1 MATIQAYT
9 SRGYTYYR
17 LVTSRRGPDGKPRLL
32 VLRHLGTA
40 RQLAD
45 VVLGKLP
52 APQESLVVEF
62 GGSAALLYLADE
74 IGFVRL
80 IDRHAPKREQGPSVG
95 QYILLATINRVVA
108 PRSKSGMRS
117 WYRATA
123 LPRLLGIPPRALSS
137 QRFWDH
143 MGYLTPDRLER
154 IQEDLVRFL
163 LKGYRPDL
171 RTLFYD
177 GTNFDTFLDSTTL
190 SELAARGHAKS
201 KRTDLRIVSLGLLVS
216 ADFHLPL
223 MWDFYPGNRPD
234 SVELRSLID
243 HLVKRYRLLSE
254 HCEDVTV
261 VFDKGNNAEDN
272 LQNLADS
279 PYHVVGSFVPS
290 HHPDLLGVPL
300 SQFTPLGDARL
311 KGVVAYRTRKDVFER
326 SWTVVVTRSEG
337 LLRGQV
343 RGIWQ
348 HLRKRRHQ
356 LRRLQSALRRWHE
369 RGKKGKGYTPESLK
383 ARIQGILTGGQYASR
398 VLKAEV
404 RVRRKRL
411 ILTYQTDHA
420 ELERLQREV
429 LGKRI
434 LFTDQD
440 SWKTQEIILAYRGQH
455 HVERAFRDMKH
466 PVFLTWR
473 PQFHWTDQKIRVHA
487 FYCVSALIFAS
498 LLHRKAMKAGMNVS
512 LQHLLR
518 SLVEI
523 REVYGLV
530 PRDTAGQRRGRRRA
544 NISYTRLNEEQQRLL
559 GIFGLDRM
567 QASSYIH
574 AAR

>member
-17 LVTSRRGPDGKPRLL
+17 LVTSRRGPDGKPRLV

-40 RQLAD
+40 RELAR
-45 VVLGKLP
+45 VVLRKVP
-52 APQESLVVEF
+52 VPKESLVAEF
-62 GGSAALLYLADE
+62 GGSAALLQLADE
-74 IGFVRL
+74 IDFVS
-80 IDRHAPKREQGPSVG
+80 IVDRHAPKREQGPSVG
-95 QYILLATINRVVA
+95 QYMLLATINRVLA
-108 PRSKSGMRS
+108 PQSKSGMRS
-117 WYRATA
+117 WYRTTV
-123 LPRLLGIPPRALSS
+123 LPRLLRIPLGALSS

-143 MGYLTPDRLER
+143 MGYLTSDRLER
-154 IQEDLVRFL
+154 IQEDLIQAL
-163 LKGYRPDL
+163 LERYSPDL

-177 GTNFDTFLDSTTL
+177 GTNFDTFLDSATV

-201 KRTDLRIVSLGLLVS
+201 KRTDLRIVNLGLLVS

-223 MWDFYPGNRPD
+223 VWDLYPGNRPD
-234 SVELRSLID
+234 SVELRSLLD
-243 HLVKRYRLLSE
+243 GLVNRYRLLSQ
-254 HCEDVTV
+254 HCEDVTL

-272 LQNLADS
+272 LQAIADS
-279 PYHVVGSFVPS
+279 PYHVVGSLVPS
-290 HHPDLLGVPL
+290 HHGDLLQVPL
-300 SQFTPLGDARL
+300 SEFTPLDDARL
-311 KGVVAYRTRKDVFER
+311 KGVVAYRTRQEVFQR

-348 HLRKRRHQ
+348 HVRKRQGQLRK
-356 LRRLQSALRRWHE
+356 LQGAVRRWHQH
-369 RGKKGKGYTPESLK
+369 GQKGKGYTQESLK
-383 ARIQGILTGGQYASR
+383 ARIQGILAGGQYVSR
-398 VLKAEV
+398 VLKTEV

-411 ILTYQTDHA
+411 ILTYWTDRS
-420 ELERLQREV
+420 EMERLEREV

-440 SWKTQEIILAYRGQH
+440 SWTTGEIVRAYRGQH

-498 LLHRKAMKAGMNVS
+498 LLHRTARNAGMNVS

-523 REVYGLV
+523 REVYGLA
-530 PRDTAGQRRGRRRA
+530 RSDGARQRRGRPRA
-544 NISYTRLNEEQQRLL
+544 DITYTRLNDEQKRLL
-559 GIFGLDRM
+559 EVFGLRQL
-567 QASSYIH
+567 QASSYIQ